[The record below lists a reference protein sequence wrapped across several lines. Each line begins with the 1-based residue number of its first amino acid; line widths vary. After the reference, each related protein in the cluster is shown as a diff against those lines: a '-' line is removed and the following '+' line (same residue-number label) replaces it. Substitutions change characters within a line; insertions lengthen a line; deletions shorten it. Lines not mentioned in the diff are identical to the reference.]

1 MKNPAPYRY
10 DIVGSFLRTKAIHE
24 ARSKFEAG
32 EISAEELT
40 KVEDAEITGLVKK
53 EENVGLHAVTDGEYR
68 RSFWHMDFL
77 WGLTGTQ
84 KVKSEHFSVAFKGFQ
99 PKAETVKIVDKLDF
113 PDDHPFLKHFAFLQ
127 SVASDLVQPKQCIP
141 SPSMLHLICCV
152 RSTDYQPI
160 ERYKDEQVLLDDLAA
175 AYQKAVK
182 AFYAA
187 GCRYLQLDDTSWGE
201 FCSAEKRKAYA
212 ERGIDVDE
220 VGRKYVYVLNKIL
233 EAKPEDMVITM
244 HICRGNF
251 RSTWS
256 STGGYEPVAE
266 ILFGHCNVD
275 GFFLEYDSDRAGG
288 FEPLRY
294 IGKQKVVLGL
304 VTSKDAKLEN
314 KEDVIARIREFQ
326 KTGKKHFVVIVAE
339 GVGGTAEIAKK
350 IEAETGVESRAT
362 ILGHV
367 QRGGSPTA
375 RDRIMASQMGSRAVD
390 LLTQGIGNRVIGI
403 RDIKIV
409 DFDIFEALK
418 MTKTIDMKDYEL
430 AHEISI

>member
-266 ILFGHCNVD
+266 ILF
-275 GFFLEYDSDRAGG
+275 
-288 FEPLRY
+288 
-294 IGKQKVVLGL
+294 QK
-304 VTSKDAKLEN
+304 
-314 KEDVIARIREFQ
+314 
-326 KTGKKHFVVIVAE
+326 
-339 GVGGTAEIAKK
+339 
-350 IEAETGVESRAT
+350 
-362 ILGHV
+362 
-367 QRGGSPTA
+367 
-375 RDRIMASQMGSRAVD
+375 
-390 LLTQGIGNRVIGI
+390 
-403 RDIKIV
+403 
-409 DFDIFEALK
+409 
-418 MTKTIDMKDYEL
+418 
-430 AHEISI
+430 